1 MIVVRDRR
9 GRCRA
14 FYVVLAIMRWRRP
27 LVRNLSLFAV
37 LCVATTQVI
46 FGRPPILASNNWTT
60 LPDHFDAAR
69 RQWEYSH
76 AASGV
81 LTFLALL
88 AIGLA
93 VALDD
98 GAPQYRSSGAH
109 A

>member
-1 MIVVRDRR
+1 
-9 GRCRA
+9 
-14 FYVVLAIMRWRRP
+14 
-27 LVRNLSLFAV
+27 
-37 LCVATTQVI
+37 
-46 FGRPPILASNNWTT
+46 
-60 LPDHFDAAR
+60 
-69 RQWEYSH
+69 
-76 AASGV
+76 V